1 MEIERLKGLQIS
13 EQREQARIEA
23 QRRGAAVIIDQ
34 IKDREVQRQKE
45 REVLEREQAQMARA
59 IELQKEQDAIAQEK
73 KQERNKQM
81 IAEVEAANRIAQIKK

>member
-13 EQREQARIEA
+13 EQREVARVDA

-34 IKDREVQRQKE
+34 IKDREIQRQKE

-59 IELQKEQDAIAQEK
+59 IEVQKQQDAEAAERK
-73 KQERNKQM
+73 KERNK
-81 IAEVEAANRIAQIKK
+81 